1 WLLHDHLPRRAR
13 ERRPRSARGRRDG
26 RRRRLPPIPR
36 RHAPRRPRRD
46 AAHRDPRLHRG
57 APRVQRGVRDD
68 GWHRR
73 RGRRGHDDGHAH
85 PAVLPRLHGRPR
97 LRECP
102 QHPDVLRHARSD
114 ADPRPHQLEERRM
127 SIATARRSRAF
138 GRMGPGERISRYA
151 LLILVL
157 LVSIGPFRWQLST
170 SLKSTD
176 EDIYTKIPQFW
187 PSHPTLDNYAR
198 VMDAIPVWQF
208 IGNSLFVAAFAVGG
222 NVLFST
228 LAGFALSRLRF
239 RGRRIVIGLFLAT
252 LILPGEATIIA
263 NYVTVRSVGLADTLL
278 GVALPGMIAT
288 LNVLLMYNAFRGLPD
303 AIDEA
308 AVIDGANALQR
319 FWNVSLPSVGGTV
332 AVIAIFSFIGAWDDF
347 LWPLIVLTSPDQFTL
362 TIGLQ
367 YLSGTFSSDQRL
379 IAAGSMIAFI
389 PIAIV
394 FAVLQRFFFK

>member
-1 WLLHDHLPRRAR
+1 
-13 ERRPRSARGRRDG
+13 
-26 RRRRLPPIPR
+26 
-36 RHAPRRPRRD
+36 
-46 AAHRDPRLHRG
+46 
-57 APRVQRGVRDD
+57 
-68 GWHRR
+68 
-73 RGRRGHDDGHAH
+73 
-85 PAVLPRLHGRPR
+85 
-97 LRECP
+97 
-102 QHPDVLRHARSD
+102 
-114 ADPRPHQLEERRM
+114 M

-157 LVSIGPFRWQLST
+157 LVSIGPFLWQLST

-222 NVLFST
+222 NVIFST

-394 FAVLQRFFFK
+394 FAVLQRFFFKGVEEGGVKG